1 MKPARANTTL
11 SGSINLSSE
20 ALDKNQI
27 KCELAADALK
37 ASGTLRLRALGFSM
51 LPSIWP
57 GDVLTIQSQDSDE
70 CSVGDI
76 VLYMSAGYFFIH
88 RVSRVS
94 DSGDL
99 IVKGDGLPQ
108 SDPPVQAQQVLG
120 KVVAIEHD
128 GRHFQPSQASTSAG
142 ILARSIWRSGFLLRF
157 LMATRSRWPARRNK
171 LAKPPRSF
179 MQWV

>member
-1 MKPARANTTL
+1 MKAANSGTIRCSTKIPAE
-11 SGSINLSSE
+11 IF
-20 ALDKNQI
+20 DKEQV
-27 KCELAADALK
+27 KCDLGAQALK
-37 ASGTLRLRALGFSM
+37 SSGTLRLRALGFSM

-142 ILARSIWRSGFLLRF
+142 ILARSSRRSGFLLRV
-157 LMATRSRWPARRNK
+157 LMAIRSRWPARRNK

>member
-1 MKPARANTTL
+1 MSATNSGALRCSAKIPAE
-11 SGSINLSSE
+11 IF
-20 ALDKNQI
+20 DKEQV
-27 KCELAADALK
+27 KCDLGAQALK
-37 ASGTLRLRALGFSM
+37 SSGALRLRALGFSM

-142 ILARSIWRSGFLLRF
+142 ILARSIRRSGFLLRV
-157 LMATRSRWPARRNK
+157 LMAIRAHWHWYKSTRPRPAW
-171 LAKPPRSF
+171 SF
-179 MQWV
+179 IPWA